1 MYIYVYIYIIGSA
14 CPYICTRTMR
24 SLYTQSGAV
33 PLSTPVREAAD
44 GGCTL
49 LISRTISKWFTLSVC
64 KIAAIQIRL
73 ARRADT
79 EKRRAF
85 DVFECCQ
92 LPLGPDF
99 FVVTITWSIS
109 GHRIDNTEG
118 PEQQRILP
126 LYIHYPLI
134 N

>member
-1 MYIYVYIYIIGSA
+1 MHIYVYTYVYLCVYIYIIGSA

-85 DVFECCQ
+85 GVFECCQ
-92 LPLGPDF
+92 LPLGHP
-99 FVVTITWSIS
+99 
-109 GHRIDNTEG
+109 
-118 PEQQRILP
+118 
-126 LYIHYPLI
+126 
-134 N
+134 

>member
-1 MYIYVYIYIIGSA
+1 MIKFYISVYTYYIIGSA

-33 PLSTPVREAAD
+33 PLSTPVREAA

-73 ARRADT
+73 ARRAT
-79 EKRRAF
+79 EKRRAKRRF
-85 DVFECCQ
+85 SMPTSPWSSRSSIRNQQ
-92 LPLGPDF
+92 LSQCEPMLTAIVQSRIF
-99 FVVTITWSIS
+99 S
-109 GHRIDNTEG
+109 GSCPRW
-118 PEQQRILP
+118 
-126 LYIHYPLI
+126 
-134 N
+134 